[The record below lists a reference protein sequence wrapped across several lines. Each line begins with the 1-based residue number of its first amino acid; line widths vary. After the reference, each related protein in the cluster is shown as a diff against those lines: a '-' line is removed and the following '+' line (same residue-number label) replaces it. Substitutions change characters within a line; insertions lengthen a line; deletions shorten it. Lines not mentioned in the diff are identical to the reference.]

1 MAKKKNKNPGKD
13 TKAIDVENE
22 EDQVIDLGDD
32 SSLSAQNDEES
43 IRAESLEASEVADQS
58 ESDLSFVD
66 NEIDDEAD
74 EGMLDE
80 LAAEGAEGDDALA
93 EFKDYDSLDEEY
105 PEDELDAEE
114 HSEALNGILTP
125 KERRLMA
132 MTLEARVESILF
144 ASQKPMKATE
154 IHEILGDDTVAVE
167 HIEQTLANLVEFYEN
182 RLGGFRLHYLKRL
195 GFQFQTSDNAG
206 AIMEKMFASRPRP
219 ISRAALE
226 TLAIIAYRQPVTR
239 AEVEFI
245 RGVDAGSIFKTL
257 LERDLIK
264 CTGRKEIVGRPM
276 LFGTTDDFLKVFN
289 LSSIKDLPPLEAFQP
304 AREMVQGAM
313 EKIADGP
320 DDLVDIEQYIADNT
334 GGDEPV
340 VGDEIEASSDD
351 EANSEE
357 TLEASAEENT
367 TSADVAAESAEEPN
381 LEDLLESVADELH
394 GADKEKK
401 PARSF
406 GASRDPDPVDVEG
419 VMTEEL
425 AEDTDG
431 TDSDTEVAFSDG
443 DSVPERSGDLDN

>member
-1 MAKKKNKNPGKD
+1 MAKKKNKNPGTD
-13 TKAIDVENE
+13 ADLTAETQDDELAAASSSDESDENE
-22 EDQVIDLGDD
+22 VIDL
-32 SSLSAQNDEES
+32 SAEEGADEEM
-43 IRAESLEASEVADQS
+43 
-58 ESDLSFVD
+58 
-66 NEIDDEAD
+66 DDEED
-74 EGMLDE
+74 EGMLEE
-80 LAAEGAEGDDALA
+80 LAAAGDGDDDALA
-93 EFKDYDSLDEEY
+93 EFESYESLDEEY
-105 PEDELDAEE
+105 PEDELDVADDSEE
-114 HSEALNGILTP
+114 AIAGILTP
-125 KERRLMA
+125 KERRLLG

-144 ASQKPMKATE
+144 ASQKPMKAAE
-154 IHEILGDDTVAVE
+154 IHEILSDESVAVE
-167 HIEQTLANLVEFYEN
+167 HVEDTLANLMEFYDS
-182 RLGGFRLHYLKRL
+182 RAGGFRLHYLKRL

-313 EKIADGP
+313 ERLEGG

-334 GGDEPV
+334 GGEEGEAAAEALEAGDASEGEVDGSEPASESSEDV
-340 VGDEIEASSDD
+340 AIEAAPSETDD
-351 EANSEE
+351 DG
-357 TLEASAEENT
+357 LG
-367 TSADVAAESAEEPN
+367 
-381 LEDLLESVADELH
+381 DLLESVADELH
-394 GADKEKK
+394 GASGKKEKAADR
-401 PARSF
+401 PF
-406 GASRDPDPVDVEG
+406 GATKEAGTADDDQIASQP
-419 VMTEEL
+419 

-443 DSVPERSGDLDN
+443 DSIPERGGDLDN